1 MRGCSCRGTAGFA
14 HISCLVEEAKI
25 LVAEAEENHL
35 DIKVQQAKWDRWD
48 TCGLC
53 EQKHH
58 GVVRC
63 ALGWAC
69 WKTYVGRPE
78 GDQIRGLAMSALGN
92 GLGTAG
98 HHEDALSV
106 QGAELSLLR
115 RIDASARSIHN
126 ARSNLAFSYAALGR
140 VDEALRLKRDIY
152 REYLRR
158 LGEEDRDTLLQAT
171 NYAECLSSNNR
182 FEEAKELLRKM
193 IPVARRVLAESDDL
207 QFRMRIACNR
217 ALCENP
223 AKTLDDLREAVSM
236 IEEIEPTARRVLG
249 GAHPIV
255 EDIERRLPASRKLR
269 DAQVALCAQVGDDV
283 SSLRE
288 AMEAITSSTPDAI
301 AAAAEKVR
309 KISLDYAPRST

>member
-1 MRGCSCRGTAGFA
+1 MRMCSCRGTAGFA
-14 HISCLVEEAKI
+14 HVSCLVEEAKT
-25 LVAEAEENHL
+25 LVAEGEENNL
-35 DIKVQQAKWDRWD
+35 DIKVRQAKWDRWFM
-48 TCGLC
+48 CSLC
-53 EQKHH
+53 EQEYH
-58 GVVRC
+58 GVVQC

-69 WKTYVGRPE
+69 WKTYLGRPE
-78 GDQIRGLAMSALGN
+78 ANWARQLAMSVLAS
-92 GLGTAG
+92 GLHAAMHGD
-98 HHEDALSV
+98 DALSV
-106 QGAELSLLR
+106 YEAELSMLQR
-115 RIDASARSIHN
+115 VGASERSILVAQGN
-126 ARSNLAFSYAALGR
+126 IVDTYTALGR
-140 VDEALRLKRDIY
+140 PEEALRLGRDVY

-207 QFRMRIACNR
+207 QFRVRIACNR

-236 IEEIEPTARRVLG
+236 LEEIEPTARRVLG

-288 AMEAITSSTPDAI
+288 AMEAMASWTPDAI
-301 AAAAEKVR
+301 AAAAEKQGR
-309 KISLDYAPRST
+309 